1 MNLLIQ
7 YYVLFKT
14 IVNAIELKEGHYE
27 TIINLLNHL
36 ISCSQN
42 GTYLADQ
49 YKGNRF
55 VDIQYVC

>member
-14 IVNAIELKEGHYE
+14 VVNAIELKEGHYE

-49 YKGNRF
+49 YKGLSL
-55 VDIQYVC
+55 IHI